1 MTEKRSV
8 WQERLASPLT
18 WHWAGFALLL
28 LVVIVLGTRF
38 ALDWSTTSAR
48 ATDAMSSKQVELK
61 ALQLQTVPLRGLDKR
76 IDLTRDEIK
85 DFYDKRIP
93 ANYSSIAA
101 QIGSLAV
108 KSGVRLSRM
117 NYTQGVAGRDLS
129 EISLDA
135 GVTGQYPQIMH
146 FINSLEKDKTFFV
159 IRAMGLTGQQ
169 GGLVNLRLRVSTWLR
184 PENMPSGL
192 PKTSDLN
199 NPAPGAAPAGE
210 DNATPTTGAAPSKE
224 EGARP

>member
-1 MTEKRSV
+1 MTEKRSPGR
-8 WQERLASPLT
+8 ERLSSPLT
-18 WHWAGFALLL
+18 WHWVGFAVLL
-28 LVVIVLGTRF
+28 LVVIVLGIRF
-38 ALDWSTTSAR
+38 GLDWAATSSR

-61 ALQLQTVPLRGLDKR
+61 ALQLQTAPLRGLDRR

-93 ANYSSIAA
+93 VNYSSIAE
-101 QIGSLAV
+101 QIGNLAV

-117 NYTQGVAGRDLS
+117 QYTQGATGHDLA

-146 FINSLEKDKTFFV
+146 FINSLERDKTFFV

-169 GGLVNLRLRVSTWLR
+169 GGMVNLRLRVSTWLR
-184 PENMPSGL
+184 PENMPTGL
-192 PKTSDLN
+192 PRTGELSS
-199 NPAPGAAPAGE
+199 APSGAAPTAE
-210 DNATPTTGAAPSKE
+210 GAAPSKQ
-224 EGARP
+224 EGVRP